1 MVHHPSRN
9 ATLPSATANVD
20 ASTTKAL
27 MKAKDSHF
35 KFLYFNV
42 WARSELPRMILSYVD
57 ASWEEVEFDWGNQK
71 PLLPPFHQVPV
82 LWEENVSLKTTA
94 RFVETKAI
102 ERYLGEKYDLLGS
115 KDNAADPLEHQRLD
129 EIYNNTD
136 GVSILFDLM
145 VLAPGPGEARLT
157 GARGFYAGPLKNW
170 AEYHEGLL
178 NAAGNNGHYLQ
189 SGKTTIADLK
199 TALMVRRVRF
209 LVPEGVDVDKE
220 VPVSKEKT
228 PALWKLK
235 ETINAHP
242 PMAKWVASAR
252 FNELDV
258 GTKVFMGFE
267 EACEE

>member
-57 ASWEEVEFDWGNQK
+57 ASWEEVEF
-71 PLLPPFHQVPV
+71 VPV

-199 TALMVRRVRF
+199 TALMVCRVRF

-235 ETINAHP
+235 ETIDAHP
-242 PMAKWVASAR
+242 SMAKWVASAR

-267 EACEE
+267 KAREE